1 MKKSKAMVWYPATQT
16 PVENGYYLV
25 AVLYA
30 DSEAV
35 ETTVKTA
42 RFIDGRWV
50 GFSDGLRLSPLHT
63 TSRLTHEPRPR
74 PGFFML
80 EKPAVYGSKS
90 KNRNSPLAG

>member
-1 MKKSKAMVWYPATQT
+1 MKKSKAMVWYPAAQT

-42 RFIDGRWV
+42 RFIEGRWV
-50 GFSDGLRLSPLHT
+50 GFSDGLRDGEDMAYWLPIPQL
-63 TSRLTHEPRPR
+63 
-74 PGFFML
+74 PGCPPFTQ
-80 EKPAVYGSKS
+80 
-90 KNRNSPLAG
+90 LAD